1 MLTSGS
7 ETPHRPASELDA
19 PVIRPESGP
28 GRGVPRASDRK
39 TWDADELKLLEGPRS
54 RTGEF
59 FRLIRI
65 MREFVR
71 GFRKLH
77 FIGPCVS
84 VFGSAR
90 FPEGH
95 PYYELGR
102 RVGAA
107 VTRMEF
113 CVLTGGGPGVME
125 AANRGCKE
133 AGGYSVGC
141 NIVLPR
147 EQQPNPYL
155 DRYVNFR
162 YFFVRKVM
170 LVKYSEAFVIL
181 PGGFGTMD
189 EAFEAATLIQT
200 GKIYDFPLVFMGVE
214 YWTPLFEFLRAMR
227 DQGTID
233 AFDYDS
239 LVLTDS
245 IDDLSRALERCPSR
259 VSSAAKSRRPTRS
272 WWLRE

>member
-1 MLTSGS
+1 MSTVDH
-7 ETPHRPASELDA
+7 PVPA
-19 PVIRPESGP
+19 PEIVKPSH
-28 GRGVPRASDRK
+28 RK
-39 TWDADELKLLEGPRS
+39 TWDVDELKLLEGPRS

-59 FRLIRI
+59 FRLLRI
-65 MREFVR
+65 MNEFLS
-71 GFRKLH
+71 GFRALH

-95 PYYELGR
+95 PHYELARQVGR
-102 RVGAA
+102 TIAEER
-107 VTRMEF
+107 F
-113 CVLTGGGPGVME
+113 CVMTGGGPGTME

-133 AGGYSVGC
+133 GGGYSLGC
-141 NIVLPR
+141 NIILPR
-147 EQQPNPYL
+147 EQTTNPYL
-155 DRYVNFR
+155 DRYVTFR

-181 PGGFGTMD
+181 PGGFGTLD

-214 YWTPLFEFLRAMR
+214 YWQPMFEFLRSMLH
-227 DQGTID
+227 QKTID
-233 AFDYDS
+233 PIDFDS
-239 LVLTDS
+239 LILTDS
-245 IDDLSRALERCPSR
+245 LDVLREQLAKCPSR
-259 VSSAAKSRRPTRS
+259 MYEDRLGKRPTRK